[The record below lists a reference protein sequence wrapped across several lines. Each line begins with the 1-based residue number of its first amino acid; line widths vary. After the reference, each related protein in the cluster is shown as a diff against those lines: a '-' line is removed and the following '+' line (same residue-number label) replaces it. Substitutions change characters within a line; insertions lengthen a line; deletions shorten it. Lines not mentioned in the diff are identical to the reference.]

1 GYQKEWPFLLNA
13 PTFGMPKF
21 SHKK

>member
-1 GYQKEWPFLLNA
+1 KEWPFLLNA

>member
-1 GYQKEWPFLLNA
+1 DWPFLLNS